1 VSIRPPAVAGLFYPA
16 DPAALADIVDRLLD
30 SVAVPAAEPPA
41 PAEPPPVGFVVPHA
55 GYRYSG
61 PTAAHAYARLRGVAV
76 TRFVIVGP
84 AHRVP
89 VRGCV
94 VPSARGWATPLGTV
108 PVDVDGVAALADAGL
123 ATVDDVPLAW
133 EHSLE
138 VQLPFLQRI
147 ARRPFAILP
156 VAIGQSTVDEA
167 AAVLGAAAGAG
178 GVLLCSTDLSH
189 YRDEAA
195 ALAQDAGTVRAILEL
210 APERIAVRDA
220 CGFFA
225 LRGLLGHGRAAG
237 LRPTLLDRT
246 TSARVTGDTGRV
258 VGYAAVAFAAHPADR
273 APT

>member
-16 DPAALADIVDRLLD
+16 DPAALAGAVDRLLD
-30 SVAVPAAEPPA
+30 SVAVPAAQPPA
-41 PAEPPPVGFVVPHA
+41 VAGREVGFVVPHA

-61 PTAAHAYARLRGVAV
+61 PTAAYAYARLCGAGV
-76 TRFVIVGP
+76 TRFVIAGP

-89 VRGCV
+89 VRGCA
-94 VPSARGWATPLGTV
+94 VPAATGWATPLGTV

-123 ATVDDVPLAW
+123 ADVCDVPLAE

-147 ARRPFAILP
+147 AAEPFTILP
-156 VAIGQSTVDEA
+156 VAIGRSTVDEA
-167 AAVLGAAAGAG
+167 AAVLGAAAASG

-189 YRDEAA
+189 YQDEVT

-225 LRGLLGHGRAAG
+225 LRGLLGHARAAG
-237 LRPTLLDRT
+237 LSATLLDRT
-246 TSARVTGDTGRV
+246 TSARTTGDTGRV
-258 VGYAAVAFAAHPADR
+258 VGYAAVAFADHPADSV
-273 APT
+273 PT